1 MKENVATLRERIK
14 EINAIN
20 DDALFDPKKLV
31 KMRVIINTQL
41 KPSVFTL
48 YRLIK
53 SGKLKSTNIGT
64 GKKPRYYVK
73 GKELKKFLID
83 RYQLQEIN

>member
-14 EINAIN
+14 EIHAIN
-20 DDALFDPKKLV
+20 DDALFDPKKVV
-31 KMRVIINTQL
+31 KMRVVVNTQM
-41 KPSVFTL
+41 KASVFTL

-64 GKKPRYYVK
+64 GAKPRYFIK
-73 GKELKKFLID
+73 GKDLKAFLID